1 MTRRKTS
8 SLNIKISS
16 RLCGEFR
23 KYLFK
28 YSHAY
33 RLGTHIS
40 FSQIRVLYTYFPFS
54 KKKNIYIY
62 MCIARKENSSQNI
75 QQHISSKEGSISVIK
90 GT

>member
-8 SLNIKISS
+8 SLNTKISS
-16 RLCGEFR
+16 RLCGKFR

-33 RLGTHIS
+33 QLGTHIS

-54 KKKNIYIY
+54 KKKIYIY